1 LIIFKSLFA
10 GKCFIIIYH
19 LCRRA
24 GGRLLFGL
32 RKRMFMQNIEKRRFY
47 SEKFFLFSVTTLI
60 ILIFMQNL
68 TAQSTSQNVP
78 PEWLTLA
85 EKTNYRQ
92 TPRYAETVVYSQKL
106 DAASDWIT
114 YKSFGKSGE
123 GRALPLLI
131 AAKDKTF
138 TPDAARKRGKAVIFI
153 QACIHAGE
161 SDGKDAGLALLR
173 DIAITRTRA
182 DLLNDAVILF
192 VPIYNVD
199 GHENFNAY
207 NRINQNG
214 PEEMGF
220 RATSANLNLNRDYMK
235 ADAPETRAWL
245 ALWNEWKPDFFID
258 CHVTDGADFRY
269 NVTYEYAH
277 FQEVSPFIKNWME
290 EHFDGKVVPQVE
302 KEGNLLT
309 HYIEFAGREVSKGV
323 ATFIATP
330 RFATGYVPLRNR
342 AGLLIETHMLKDYRS
357 RVRGMYDILRYTIEE
372 IAKSKASLFAANQN
386 ADKETVERGQTYD
399 KKRQFPLRLE
409 ITDKSAPFAFK
420 GVEYRMEDS
429 DISGT
434 KRIVYGTKPI
444 DLTIPKYDEAKISAG
459 VAPPLYYIIPPQWQ
473 EAIGVLQ
480 AHGVKFQRIS
490 KPLKIEVE
498 SYRFTDTKWSP
509 ASFEGRNTVN
519 AKANPIVETREFP
532 VGSVVVALA
541 QEEANVAVHLLEP
554 NSQDSFVYWGF
565 FNAAFEQKEYGEGY
579 VLEKLAREMLARDE
593 NLRKEF
599 EEKLKDEKF
608 AKSPRERLNFFYERS
623 PYYKNQRVGIYPVG
637 RIVTKLNENVF
648 R

>member
-1 LIIFKSLFA
+1 
-10 GKCFIIIYH
+10 
-19 LCRRA
+19 
-24 GGRLLFGL
+24 
-32 RKRMFMQNIEKRRFY
+32 MQNIEKRRFY
-47 SEKFFLFSVTTLI
+47 SEKFFLFSMTTLI

-78 PEWLTLA
+78 PDWLTLA

-123 GRALPLLI
+123 GRDLPLLI

-138 TPDAARKRGKAVIFI
+138 TPDAARKKGKAVIFI

-199 GHENFNAY
+199 GHENFSAY

-220 RATSANLNLNRDYMK
+220 RANTANLNLNRDYIK

-277 FQEVSPFIKNWME
+277 FQEASPFIKSWMD

-330 RFATGYVPLRNR
+330 RFATGYVPLRDR

-357 RVRGMYDILRYTIEE
+357 RVRGTYDVLRYTIEE
-372 IAKSKASLFAANQN
+372 ISKSKASLFAANQN
-386 ADKETVERGQTYD
+386 AEKETIERGQTYD
-399 KKRQFPLRLE
+399 AKRQFALRLE
-409 ITDKSAPFAFK
+409 VTDKSTPFAFK

-429 DISGT
+429 DISGA
-434 KRIVYGTKPI
+434 KRIVYGTKPV
-444 DLTIPKYDEAKISAG
+444 DLTIPKYDEGKISAG

-473 EAIGVLQ
+473 EAIEVLQ
-480 AHGVKFQRIS
+480 AHGIKFQRIS

-498 SYRFTDTKWSP
+498 SYQFTDTKWSP
-509 ASFEGRNTVN
+509 ASFEGRTTVTT
-519 AKANPIVETREFP
+519 KANPIRETREFP
-532 VGSVVVALA
+532 AGSVIVPLA
-541 QEEANVAVHLLEP
+541 QEAANVAIHLLEP

-579 VLEKLAREMLARDE
+579 VLEKLAREMLAKDE